1 MQPDL
6 ITLDTQ
12 HKILLSILCKVDEFC
27 KKHSLRYSLAGG
39 TLLGAV
45 RHQGFIP
52 WDDDVDIMMP
62 REDYDFFKKHFNGYC
77 ENLHSFNSVKTD
89 SFECL
94 FLWQKVEDLRTLMT
108 ESGIPYPCYGI
119 NIDIFPIDGLPSN
132 RRLQRYLVFAVGYLK
147 NLVYLSWQQ
156 NNPGNDLKSKIK
168 FLCAKVIGRKVITAI
183 IEKVTTMCSFSEA
196 SFVGALTGRYG
207 MKEIHSRNVF
217 EEYEYLNFENKRF
230 MCISAYDLYLKQ
242 HYGDYMK
249 LPAENERETHSSIA
263 FWK

>member
-1 MQPDL
+1 M
-6 ITLDTQ
+6 
-12 HKILLSILCKVDEFC
+12 
-27 KKHSLRYSLAGG
+27 
-39 TLLGAV
+39 
-45 RHQGFIP
+45 
-52 WDDDVDIMMP
+52 
-62 REDYDFFKKHFNGYC
+62 
-77 ENLHSFNSVKTD
+77 
-89 SFECL
+89 
-94 FLWQKVEDLRTLMT
+94 WQKVEDLRTLMT
-108 ESGIPYPCYGI
+108 EGGIPYPCYGI

-147 NLVYLSWQQ
+147 NLFYLSWQQ
-156 NNPGNDLKSKIK
+156 NNPGNDLKSRIK
-168 FLCAKVIGRKVITAI
+168 FLCAKVIGRKVITAV
-183 IEKVTTMCSFSEA
+183 IEKVTTMYSFSEA

-217 EEYEYLNFENKRF
+217 EEYEYLNFENKKF